1 MMIIKNFHRIFAINR
16 VLIKHGLDEFLQVT
30 PLGRY
35 APLLK
40 LFALTSR
47 KEKQK
52 PRGERL
58 REALIELGPIFIKF
72 GQMLST
78 RRDLISDDLAEQLMR
93 LQDRVDPFDENTAK
107 ARIEDQLGQSIDSV
121 FNDF

>member
-78 RRDLISDDLAEQLMR
+78 RRDLISDDLAEELMR
-93 LQDRVDPFDENTAK
+93 LQDRVDPFDEDAAK
-107 ARIEDQLGQSIDSV
+107 ARIEQ
-121 FNDF
+121 